1 MPTCVKHLV
10 RDADTLK
17 GLPRMGGLPEDRDR
31 LTWAL
36 RVSDPDFGLHCT
48 LHEYPDQEILKGL
61 LNHAED

>member
-1 MPTCVKHLV
+1 
-10 RDADTLK
+10 
-17 GLPRMGGLPEDRDR
+17 MGGLPEDRDR